1 MKKTITL
8 GKDDKLFIKVY
19 HIGYSKQGESCI
31 FLLYTSD
38 KKILYSLA
46 IDCYEE
52 EQCNITDE
60 ILKKWKLENRLDMFI
75 WTHAHDDH
83 SIGINKIIEKYC
95 TKDSIICME
104 NVFQIKEQCSELC
117 KENIEHIYN
126 LNYKKRAK
134 NKWKINP
141 LTCFPAL
148 LDGRQFNGE
157 SDIKNLNVQCISPF
171 PEIGGMQTGR
181 INHNKSCIACIIK
194 IEMKNNDINFLF
206 AGDMEYYTIEKL
218 IMEYEEYR
226 DIIPCVYNY
235 IKIPHH
241 GSANARNM
249 IDFLALEGKKSGFA
263 STSVFVNKKLP
274 DPQILQ
280 KYKSVVEEIACTSAI
295 DVPQYGTG
303 VVCLTFDLSLKTVT
317 PVFYGMAEYV
327 HFS

>member
-1 MKKTITL
+1 
-8 GKDDKLFIKVY
+8 
-19 HIGYSKQGESCI
+19 
-31 FLLYTSD
+31 
-38 KKILYSLA
+38 
-46 IDCYEE
+46 
-52 EQCNITDE
+52 
-60 ILKKWKLENRLDMFI
+60 MFI

-83 SIGINKIIEKYC
+83 SVGINKIIEKYC

-104 NVFQIKEQCSELC
+104 NVFQIKEQCSEQC
-117 KENIEHIYN
+117 KENIEYIYN

-141 LTCFPAL
+141 LACFPAL
-148 LDGRQFNGE
+148 LDNRQFNDE
-157 SDIKNLNVQCISPF
+157 SAIRELNV
-171 PEIGGMQTGR
+171 QTGR

-218 IMEYEEYR
+218 IMEYEKYR

-249 IDFLALEGKKSGFA
+249 IDFLELEGKKSGFA

-274 DPQILQ
+274 NPQVLQ
-280 KYKSVVEEIACTSAI
+280 KYKITCNNYKNVI
-295 DVPQYGTG
+295 
-303 VVCLTFDLSLKTVT
+303 
-317 PVFYGMAEYV
+317 
-327 HFS
+327 